1 MSSNAIGV
9 PAPNQANATLP
20 PIHPTLATT
29 CVLSFHATKQGT
41 KSGR

>member
-20 PIHPTLATT
+20 PYSSNLERP
-29 CVLSFHATKQGT
+29 HAC
-41 KSGR
+41 